1 MHGTELTPEIS
12 ANVNGNR
19 ATEGLDSY
27 NGGERS
33 LMQAVSRVLV
43 LIEYSTSALW
53 RPNEEFIFFV
63 VATINPPR
71 LKIKRMVNEK
81 KGCDSDVLKR
91 VASVRWSALFDSV

>member
-43 LIEYSTSALW
+43 LIEYSTSAL
-53 RPNEEFIFFV
+53 
-63 VATINPPR
+63 
-71 LKIKRMVNEK
+71 
-81 KGCDSDVLKR
+81 
-91 VASVRWSALFDSV
+91 